1 MGWGSREPPEPA
13 KEEIGVKPA
22 LNAGSP
28 QASAVGSSHSGL
40 SQLVGWVRRERRK
53 WKRTGEIG

>member
-1 MGWGSREPPEPA
+1 MKPKACCWLRLDRQFSPCVKEMHGMGWGSREPPEPA

-28 QASAVGSSHSGL
+28 
-40 SQLVGWVRRERRK
+40 
-53 WKRTGEIG
+53 